1 MAAGKYENTPEY
13 LENITFNVLTNK
25 RKYIKIGLRTLMQHY
40 KGEIALHPKQIQFI
54 IKNILESALYF
65 EEKSMEAYNDLPE
78 DIKQKINKHYE
89 EHLEFSVKTNEIQ
102 TRKTPPDIIE
112 SFNRRQE
119 ENNKRVHDTA
129 KQYLE
134 KED

>member
-1 MAAGKYENTPEY
+1 MAAGNHENTAEY
-13 LENITFNVLTNK
+13 LENITFNVLSNK

-65 EEKSMEAYNDLPE
+65 EEKSMEVYENLPE
-78 DIKQKINKHYE
+78 DLKQKINKYYE
-89 EHLEFSVKTNEIQ
+89 NYLKFSSKTNEGQ
-102 TRKTPPDIIE
+102 TRKTPPDIIDA
-112 SFNRRQE
+112 FNRRQE

-129 KQYLE
+129 KEYIE
-134 KED
+134 NN

>member
-1 MAAGKYENTPEY
+1 MAAGNYENTPEY

-54 IKNILESALYF
+54 IKNILESVLYS
-65 EEKSMEAYNDLPE
+65 EDKSMDAYNDLPE
-78 DIKQKINKHYE
+78 DLKQKINKYYE
-89 EHLEFSVKTNEIQ
+89 GHLAFSVKTNEVQ

-119 ENNKRVHDTA
+119 ENYERAHDNA

-134 KED
+134 NN

>member
-40 KGEIALHPKQIQFI
+40 KGEKYLHPKQIQFI
-54 IKNILESALYF
+54 IKAILESVLYF
-65 EEKSMEAYNDLPE
+65 ENVSMETFNDLPE
-78 DIKQKINKHYE
+78 DIKQKINKYYE
-89 EHLEFSVKTNEIQ
+89 EHLAFSVKTNEVQ
-102 TRKTPPDIIE
+102 TRKTPPEIIDA
-112 SFNRRQE
+112 FNNRQE

-129 KQYLE
+129 KEYIQNN
-134 KED
+134 

>member
-1 MAAGKYENTPEY
+1 MAAGKYDNTSEY

-54 IKNILESALYF
+54 IKNILESTLYF
-65 EEKSMEAYNDLPE
+65 EEKSMDAYNDLPE

-102 TRKTPPDIIE
+102 TRKTPPEIIDA
-112 SFNRRQE
+112 FNNKQE
-119 ENNKRVHDTA
+119 ENNKRVHETA
-129 KQYLE
+129 KEYLE
-134 KED
+134 NN

>member
-1 MAAGKYENTPEY
+1 MAAGKYDNTPEY

-54 IKNILESALYF
+54 IKSILESVLYF
-65 EEKSMEAYNDLPE
+65 EEKSMEVYEDLPE
-78 DIKQKINKHYE
+78 DIKQKINKYYE
-89 EHLEFSVKTNEIQ
+89 ENLAFSVKTNEVQ
-102 TRKTPPDIIE
+102 TRKTPPDIIDA
-112 SFNRRQE
+112 FNNRQE

-129 KQYLE
+129 KEYIE
-134 KED
+134 NN

>member
-1 MAAGKYENTPEY
+1 MAAGKYDNTPTY
-13 LENITFNVLTNK
+13 LENVTLNVLTNK

-54 IKNILESALYF
+54 IKSMLESVLYF
-65 EEKSMEAYNDLPE
+65 EEKSMDAYNDLPE
-78 DIKQKINKHYE
+78 DLKQKINKYYE
-89 EHLEFSVKTNEIQ
+89 GHLAFSPKTIEGQ

-119 ENNKRVHDTA
+119 ENNIRVHQEA
-129 KQYLE
+129 KEYIE
-134 KED
+134 NN

>member
-1 MAAGKYENTPEY
+1 MAAGKYENTPQY

-78 DIKQKINKHYE
+78 DIKQKINKYYE
-89 EHLEFSVKTNEIQ
+89 NYLKFSSKTNEGQ
-102 TRKTPPDIIE
+102 TRKTPPEIIDA
-112 SFNRRQE
+112 FNDKQE
-119 ENNKRVHDTA
+119 ENNKRAHDTA

-134 KED
+134 NN

>member
-1 MAAGKYENTPEY
+1 MAAGNHENTAEY
-13 LENITFNVLTNK
+13 LENVTLNVLTNK

-78 DIKQKINKHYE
+78 DIKQKINKYYE
-89 EHLEFSVKTNEIQ
+89 NYLKFSSKTNEGQ

-119 ENNKRVHDTA
+119 ENNERVHDTA
-129 KQYLE
+129 KEYIE
-134 KED
+134 NN

>member
-1 MAAGKYENTPEY
+1 MAVGLYENTKEY
-13 LENITFNVLTNK
+13 LENETYRRLTNQSK
-25 RKYIKIGLRTLMQHY
+25 FIHIGLRNLMQHY
-40 KGEIALHPKQIQFI
+40 KGEKYLHTKQIQFI
-54 IKNILESALYF
+54 IKNMLEATLYF
-65 EEKSMEAYNDLPE
+65 EEVSMKA
-78 DIKQKINKHYE
+78 YE
-89 EHLEFSVKTNEIQ
+89 ELPKDLKERIEEYYQNNLAFSAKTNEGQ

-134 KED
+134 NN

>member
-13 LENITFNVLTNK
+13 LENITLNVLTNK

-78 DIKQKINKHYE
+78 DIKQKINKYYE
-89 EHLEFSVKTNEIQ
+89 EHLAFSVKTNEIQ
-102 TRKTPPDIIE
+102 TRKTPPDIIK

-119 ENNKRVHDTA
+119 ENNIRVHQEA
-129 KQYLE
+129 KEYIE
-134 KED
+134 NN

>member
-1 MAAGKYENTPEY
+1 MAAGKYDNTPEY
-13 LENITFNVLTNK
+13 LENITLNVLTNK

-78 DIKQKINKHYE
+78 DIKQKINKYYE
-89 EHLEFSVKTNEIQ
+89 NYLKFSSKTNEGQ
-102 TRKTPPDIIE
+102 TRKTPPEIIDA
-112 SFNRRQE
+112 FNNRQD
-119 ENNKRVHDTA
+119 ENYERVHDTA
-129 KQYLE
+129 KEYIE
-134 KED
+134 NN